1 MRLAELIMGAGS
13 GLIRWKRE
21 ITRLAVGMFCFFF
34 GLMSSFFFLN
44 VEMRRVFFFIRGSG
58 VSFCFNTSF
67 DLMLFYL
74 FIFLTIVVVFFCA
87 SDPGGR
93 R

>member
-21 ITRLAVGMFCFFF
+21 ITRLAVGMFFCFF

-44 VEMRRVFFFIRGSG
+44 VEMRRVFFFYTGIRG
-58 VSFCFNTSF
+58 V
-67 DLMLFYL
+67 
-74 FIFLTIVVVFFCA
+74 FLL
-87 SDPGGR
+87 
-93 R
+93 